1 VYPLGRAEVR
11 EIRDAVAGLTAIY
24 QKTGTLLK
32 TLSED
37 TLYDLGVPAF
47 LWPIAR
53 DHAPGALDC
62 VIGRFD
68 LARTKTGYKML
79 ELNSDS
85 PGMLVEAFA
94 VNGAACEDSGYADP
108 NRSCETG
115 LCQALSQA
123 IQTGH
128 ERSEKSGAG
137 AGNVVVTYGKGLRR
151 DQADAV
157 YLAKILH
164 SFAATTVP
172 FQDLATADLSSG
184 ARGLYGPDGKPID
197 VLIRGCR
204 LESLRSA
211 MLIREQRL
219 HDHETNG
226 TFLHLAE
233 QSKLTMINSP
243 GACLLTN
250 KALQAVIWNLMELG
264 LYFNDEE
271 MGLIRQYM
279 LPTYWDPP
287 ADGRGYVAK
296 PAQGASSDTVTV
308 VDSKRKRV
316 HKSSSCSYTDQPL
329 VYQEYVDLPCERLM
343 TEYGP
348 RNLHLVM
355 SCFTVGGAP
364 SAICMR
370 AGSAITDE
378 MAWVV
383 PLGVDTH
390 L

>member
-1 VYPLGRAEVR
+1 MYPLGRSEVR
-11 EIRDAVAGLTAIY
+11 EIRNTVAGLTAIY
-24 QKTGTLLK
+24 QKAGTLLK
-32 TLSED
+32 TLPEK

-47 LWPIAR
+47 FWPIAR

-68 LARTKTGYKML
+68 LVRTKTGYKML
-79 ELNSDS
+79 EFNADA

-108 NRSCETG
+108 NHACEAT
-115 LCQALSQA
+115 LCEALSQA
-123 IQTGH
+123 IQICREH
-128 ERSEKSGAG
+128 SGRPG

-151 DQADAV
+151 DRADAV
-157 YLAKILH
+157 YLAKVLH
-164 SFAATTVP
+164 SFAAATIP
-172 FQDLATADLSSG
+172 FQDLSTGDLSTG
-184 ARGLYGPDGKPID
+184 ARALCGPHGEAID
-197 VLIRGCR
+197 VLVRGCG
-204 LESLRSA
+204 LEQLRSA
-211 MLIREQRL
+211 MLIREGHL
-219 HDHETNG
+219 HDHETDVA
-226 TFLHLAE
+226 FLPTAGHSQPTL
-233 QSKLTMINSP
+233 INPP
-243 GACLLTN
+243 GAFLLSN
-250 KALQAVIWNLMELG
+250 KALQAVLWNLMELG
-264 LYFNDEE
+264 LHFNDEE
-271 MGLIRQYM
+271 MCLIRQYM

-287 ADGRGYVAK
+287 SHGRGYVAK
-296 PAQGASSDTVTV
+296 PVYGAASDTVTV

-316 HKSSSCSYTDQPL
+316 HKSSSCSYTDQSL
-329 VYQEYVDLPCERLM
+329 VYQEYIDLPCERLM

-355 SCFTVGGAP
+355 SCFVVGGAP

-370 AGSAITDE
+370 AGNAITDE

>member
-1 VYPLGRAEVR
+1 MGRAEVR

-24 QKTGTLLK
+24 KKTGTLLK

-37 TLYDLGVPAF
+37 TLYDLGIPAF
-47 LWPIAR
+47 LWPVAR

-108 NRSCETG
+108 NHDCEAA

-128 ERSEKSGAG
+128 ELSGKPGAG

-164 SFAATTVP
+164 SFAAKTVP
-172 FQDLATADLSSG
+172 FQDLSTGDLSAG
-184 ARGLYGPDGKPID
+184 TRGLCGPDGEPID
-197 VLIRGCR
+197 VLVRGCG
-204 LESLRSA
+204 LEALHTA
-211 MLIREQRL
+211 VLIREGRL
-219 HDHETNG
+219 HDHETNIA
-226 TFLHLAE
+226 FLHPAGE
-233 QSKLTMINSP
+233 SKLTLINP
-243 GACLLTN
+243 PRACLLSN
-250 KALQAVIWNLMELG
+250 KALQAVIWNLMESG
-264 LYFNDEE
+264 LYFDDEK
-271 MGLIRQYM
+271 MGFIRQYM

-296 PAQGASSDTVTV
+296 PAHGASSDTVTV

-316 HKSSSCSYTDQPL
+316 HKSSSSSYTDQPL

-364 SAICMR
+364 SSICMR
-370 AGSAITDE
+370 AGNAITDE

>member
-11 EIRDAVAGLTAIY
+11 EIRDAVAGLTTIY

-172 FQDLATADLSSG
+172 FQDLSTADLSSG
-184 ARGLYGPDGKPID
+184 ARGLCGPDGKPID

-211 MLIREQRL
+211 MLIRERRL
-219 HDHETNG
+219 HDHEP
-226 TFLHLAE
+226 AR
-233 QSKLTMINSP
+233 
-243 GACLLTN
+243 
-250 KALQAVIWNLMELG
+250 G
-264 LYFNDEE
+264 L
-271 MGLIRQYM
+271 
-279 LPTYWDPP
+279 P
-287 ADGRGYVAK
+287 ADK
-296 PAQGASSDTVTV
+296 QGIAGGHMEPDGI
-308 VDSKRKRV
+308 R
-316 HKSSSCSYTDQPL
+316 L
-329 VYQEYVDLPCERLM
+329 VFQ
-343 TEYGP
+343 
-348 RNLHLVM
+348 
-355 SCFTVGGAP
+355 
-364 SAICMR
+364 
-370 AGSAITDE
+370 
-378 MAWVV
+378 
-383 PLGVDTH
+383 
-390 L
+390 

>member
-1 VYPLGRAEVR
+1 
-11 EIRDAVAGLTAIY
+11 
-24 QKTGTLLK
+24 
-32 TLSED
+32 
-37 TLYDLGVPAF
+37 
-47 LWPIAR
+47 
-53 DHAPGALDC
+53 

-68 LARTKTGYKML
+68 LVRTKTGYKML
-79 ELNSDS
+79 EFNSDA

-94 VNGAACEDSGYADP
+94 VNGAACEDGGYADP
-108 NRSCETG
+108 NHACETA
-115 LCQALSQA
+115 LSQALSQA

-128 ERSEKSGAG
+128 DRSGKPSAGAG

-164 SFAATTVP
+164 PFAARTVP
-172 FQDLATADLSSG
+172 FQDLSTGDLSTG
-184 ARGLYGPDGKPID
+184 AKGLYGPHGEPID
-197 VLIRGCR
+197 VLVRGCG
-204 LESLRSA
+204 LESLCSA
-211 MLIREQRL
+211 VLIREQRL

-226 TFLHLAE
+226 AFLHLAG
-233 QSKLTMINSP
+233 QSKLILINPP

-250 KALQAVIWNLMELG
+250 KALQAAIWNLMELG
-264 LYFNDEE
+264 LYFNDKE

-287 ADGRGYVAK
+287 THGRGYVAK
-296 PAQGASSDTVTV
+296 PAHGAASDTVTV

-316 HKSSSCSYTDQPL
+316 HKSSSCTYTDQPL

-370 AGSAITDE
+370 AGNAITDE